1 VRGSATTS
9 GESQEQARSSNL
21 RVKKQFTDLDKD
33 RFRNEGFEYITK
45 FFEHSLDELV
55 RRNPDL
61 HQTFRQIDANRFT
74 AAVYRDGEKVC
85 RGSVSIRDGPMGTGS
100 IQYSM
105 TDEPRHGGMNEAVY
119 VKAQDENIHCA
130 TARGIES

>member
-1 VRGSATTS
+1 MPK
-9 GESQEQARSSNL
+9 E
-21 RVKKQFTDLDKD
+21 QFTDLDKD

-61 HQTFRQIDANRFT
+61 HQTFRQIDANRFI

-85 RGSVSIRDGPMGTGS
+85 RGSVSIGDGPMGTRS